1 VEIVDM
7 CRKGFRINDASIAEL
22 TKRVTDE
29 MKQWGREDVTT
40 VIQLL
45 DNSVYQVAGTDG
57 SR

>member
-1 VEIVDM
+1 M

-22 TKRVTDE
+22 TKCVTDE
-29 MKQWGREDVTT
+29 MKQSGREDVTT

-45 DNSVYQVAGTDG
+45 DNSLYQVAGTDG